1 MKKLIEV
8 KEITINPGDLYKV
21 EKYPALGMYIVNGGT
36 LVVVYRTGSG
46 ATAACCCQLGSVL
59 ENNSMFIEQ
68 TDAPP
73 VEPSGGIDQ
82 DTFLKTVA
90 IIRNPELGS
99 KLFD

>member
-8 KEITINPGDLYKV
+8 KEITINPSDLYV
-21 EKYPALGMYIVNGGT
+21 AQKYPTLGMYIVNGGT

-46 ATAACCCQLGSVL
+46 STAACCCQLGSVL

-68 TDAPP
+68 TDPPP

>member
-59 ENNSMFIEQ
+59 ENRDMFIEQ

-73 VEPSGGIDQ
+73 VEPSGGL
-82 DTFLKTVA
+82 TRT
-90 IIRNPELGS
+90 
-99 KLFD
+99 LF

>member
-8 KEITINPGDLYKV
+8 KEITLDPGELYMV
-21 EKYPALGMYIVNGGT
+21 EKYPSLGMYIVNGGT
-36 LVVVYRTGSG
+36 LVVVYRSGSG
-46 ATAACCCQLGSVL
+46 ATAACCCRLGSVL
-59 ENNSMFIEQ
+59 ENRDMFIEQ
-68 TDAPP
+68 VAPP
-73 VEPSGGIDQ
+73 PAELNKGIDQ

>member
-46 ATAACCCQLGSVL
+46 VL
-59 ENNSMFIEQ
+59 S
-68 TDAPP
+68 
-73 VEPSGGIDQ
+73 
-82 DTFLKTVA
+82 
-90 IIRNPELGS
+90 
-99 KLFD
+99 

>member
-8 KEITINPGDLYKV
+8 KEITLNPGDLLMV
-21 EKYPALGMYIVNGGT
+21 EKYPSLGMYIVNGGT
-36 LVVVYRTGSG
+36 LVVVYRIGSG
-46 ATAACCCQLGSVL
+46 STAVCCCQLGSVL

-68 TDAPP
+68 TDTPP
-73 VEPSGGIDQ
+73 VEPRVGIDQ